1 MAALTLKTSSERN
14 EWPRPEDPPSFTVD
28 DLRWRL
34 LHRPRLWRPPTD
46 VFETEDVLIV
56 RVEIAGMRDADFTIS
71 LEDRRLLISGNR
83 PDLSERRAYHQMEI
97 PFGEFSTEVELST
110 PVVPEKVDAV
120 YRDGFLKITLPKAK
134 PRQIIIGE

>member
-14 EWPRPEDPPSFTVD
+14 EWPRSEEPPSLTVD

-46 VFETEDVLIV
+46 VFETEDLLIV

-71 LEDRRLLISGNR
+71 LEDRRLVIGGTR
-83 PDLSERRAYHQMEI
+83 PDLAERRAYHQMEI

-110 PVVPEKVDAV
+110 PVVPERVEAV

-134 PRQIIIGE
+134 PRQILIGE